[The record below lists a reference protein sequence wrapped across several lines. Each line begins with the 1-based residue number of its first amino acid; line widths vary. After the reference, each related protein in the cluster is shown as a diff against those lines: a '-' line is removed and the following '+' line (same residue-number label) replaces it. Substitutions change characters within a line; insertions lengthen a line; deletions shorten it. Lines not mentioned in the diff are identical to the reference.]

1 MPIYE
6 FHCNKCD
13 KNFEQLL
20 MGSDKPACPKCSSED
35 VGRLL
40 SACGFVSKG
49 SSGQTETRSAGVA
62 SSCAGCSSTSC
73 SSCGSS

>member
-13 KNFEQLL
+13 TNFEQLL
-20 MGSDKPACPKCSSED
+20 MGSDKPECPKCSSND

-49 SSGQTETRSAGVA
+49 NGGQTVSTSAGA
-62 SSCAGCSSTSC
+62 SSCAGCSATSC
-73 SSCGSS
+73 ASCGSSS